1 MINLKFNAV
10 IYRLLQVCLVLL
22 GMLWLQSSSSSPA
35 LAWMNIYVLEDFA
48 NYTWADI
55 GVFLLQNKL
64 PLPPVIVFFELAT
77 YKLFGSTYLVTVL
90 LYKFAFIAPYVIV
103 LSFAKTSMRRVWVVF
118 FISCLFLFC
127 AITIHRG
134 NPQGYDVFL
143 PCLLVLFLYCAQS
156 GGVAA
161 SQASKLKY
169 AVLAGVCLSLA
180 ELTRPFMIYLVP
192 LLIILMLLGYRG
204 QDKTVRSKLMLGFLM
219 PIILISGS
227 LHLSLYINHQQL
239 NFSNHAGF
247 NLHRAWSRL
256 VPVPA
261 LLEEPKLFQANPE
274 RWENF
279 NTKEHQLNS
288 QRMQDAI
295 FKHWLTQPVQ
305 SLSFGINLLRDFMS
319 APTAIYEHKPTSIFL
334 QSYQLLYQVLSGVM
348 LLNCVI
354 VLGGVGFLSKNKVQ
368 DLMTTDNLI
377 ILLGTSLLVIF
388 AISEKA
394 EEARFVISTLPFVAA
409 CALARINSRVAEPD
423 NPQTITVTW

>member
-1 MINLKFNAV
+1 
-10 IYRLLQVCLVLL
+10 
-22 GMLWLQSSSSSPA
+22 
-35 LAWMNIYVLEDFA
+35 MNIYVVEDFA
-48 NYTWADI
+48 NHSWADI
-55 GVFLLQNKL
+55 GLFLLQNKL

-77 YKLFGSTYLVTVL
+77 YKIFGSTYLVTVL

-103 LSFAKTSMRRVWVVF
+103 LSLANTTVRRLWVVF
-118 FISCLFLFC
+118 FVSCLFLFC

-134 NPQGYDVFL
+134 NPQAYDVFL
-143 PCLLVLFLYCAQS
+143 PCLLMLFLYCARQ
-156 GGVAA
+156 GVRAT

-169 AVLAGVCLSLA
+169 AALAGSFLSLA

-192 LLIILMLLGYRG
+192 FLIVLMLLSYRAHG
-204 QDKTVRSKLMLGFLM
+204 KSVRSKLMLGFLM

-261 LLEEPKLFQANPE
+261 LLEEPKLVQSNPD

-288 QRMQDAI
+288 QRMQHAI
-295 FKHWLTQPVQ
+295 FKHWLAQPIQ

-319 APTAIYEHKPTSIFL
+319 APTAIYAHKPTSLFL
-334 QSYQLLYQVLSGVM
+334 QSYQLLYQLLSAVL
-348 LLNCVI
+348 LLSCVI
-354 VLGGVGFLSKNKVQ
+354 VIYGVVFLSKNKVQ
-368 DLMTTDNLI
+368 DLIRVDNVI
-377 ILLGTSLLVIF
+377 ILLGSSLIMIF

-409 CALARINSRVAEPD
+409 LALARINSRAIEHDQPK
-423 NPQTITVTW
+423 PIHFIW

>member
-1 MINLKFNAV
+1 
-10 IYRLLQVCLVLL
+10 
-22 GMLWLQSSSSSPA
+22 
-35 LAWMNIYVLEDFA
+35 MNIYVVEDFA
-48 NYTWADI
+48 NHSWADI
-55 GVFLLQNKL
+55 GLFLLQNKL

-77 YKLFGSTYLVTVL
+77 YKIFGSTYLVTVL
-90 LYKFAFIAPYVIV
+90 LYKFAFVAPYVIV
-103 LSFAKTSMRRVWVVF
+103 LSLANTTVRRLWAVF
-118 FISCLFLFC
+118 FVSGLFLFC

-143 PCLLVLFLYCAQS
+143 PCLLMLFLYCARQ
-156 GGVAA
+156 GVKAT

-169 AVLAGVCLSLA
+169 AALAGSFLSLA

-192 LLIILMLLGYRG
+192 LLIVLMLLSYRA
-204 QDKTVRSKLMLGFLM
+204 QDKSVRSKQMLGFLM

-227 LHLSLYINHQQL
+227 MHLCLYINHQQL

-256 VPVPA
+256 VPVPS
-261 LLEEPKLFQANPE
+261 LVEEPKLIQANPK

-288 QRMQDAI
+288 QRLQDAI
-295 FKHWLTQPVQ
+295 FKHWLTQPIQ

-319 APTAIYEHKPTSIFL
+319 GPTAIYEHKPTSLFL
-334 QSYQLLYQVLSGVM
+334 QSYQLLYQLLSAAL
-348 LLNCVI
+348 LLNCLV
-354 VLGGVGFLSKNKVQ
+354 VVYGVALLSKNKVQ
-368 DLMTTDNLI
+368 DLTAVDNLT
-377 ILLGTSLLVIF
+377 ILLGSSLLIIF

-409 CALARINSRVAEPD
+409 LALARLSRRATASDDPRA
-423 NPQTITVTW
+423 ISFSW

>member
-1 MINLKFNAV
+1 
-10 IYRLLQVCLVLL
+10 
-22 GMLWLQSSSSSPA
+22 
-35 LAWMNIYVLEDFA
+35 MNIYVVEDFA
-48 NYTWADI
+48 NHSWADI
-55 GVFLLQNKL
+55 GLFLLQNKL

-77 YKLFGSTYLVTVL
+77 YKIFGSTYLVTVL

-103 LSFAKTSMRRVWVVF
+103 LSLANTTVRRLWAVF
-118 FISCLFLFC
+118 FVSCLFLFC

-143 PCLLVLFLYCAQS
+143 PCLLMLFLYCARQ
-156 GGVAA
+156 GVRAT

-169 AVLAGVCLSLA
+169 AALAGSFLSLA

-192 LLIILMLLGYRG
+192 FLIVLMLLSYRTHG
-204 QDKTVRSKLMLGFLM
+204 KSVRSKLMLGFLM

-256 VPVPA
+256 VPVPS
-261 LLEEPKLFQANPE
+261 LVEEPKLIQANPE

-288 QRMQDAI
+288 QRLQYAI
-295 FKHWLTQPVQ
+295 FKHWLAQPIQ
-305 SLSFGINLLRDFMS
+305 SLSFGLNLLRDFMS
-319 APTAIYEHKPTSIFL
+319 APTAIYEHKPTSLFL
-334 QSYQLLYQVLSGVM
+334 QGYQLLYQLLSAVL
-348 LLNCVI
+348 LLSCVI
-354 VLGGVGFLSKNKVQ
+354 LVYGVVFLKKNKVQ
-368 DLMTTDNLI
+368 DLMHTDNLI
-377 ILLGTSLLVIF
+377 ILLGSGLIVIF

-409 CALARINSRVAEPD
+409 LALARINSRAIEQD
-423 NPQTITVTW
+423 NSQPIHFTW